1 MGPREVVARAGEQA
15 RRRAWSRLQIR
26 PGATVRPIQ
35 ASRRRPVPA
44 ALDPAVASA
53 VPTAARAAL
62 LSAAERIYAGHWEL
76 LGVERHDLA
85 APDWFLDPIS
95 QRRAPRDRYAFR
107 IQHRSEA
114 ETGNVKQIWEL
125 SRHQHLTVL
134 AAAFFVSGDARY
146 AELVDRQLRSWW
158 RENPF
163 LSGIHWTSGI
173 ELGLRLIAW
182 TWIRRLLDS
191 WPQVGDLFE
200 RNEDAARQLYWHQS
214 YLAAFPSVGTSANNH
229 AVAEAAGLLVA
240 SCAFPWFDES
250 ARWRDGAVTRFE
262 RVLADN
268 TFATGVNRELASE
281 YHGFVAELAFAGA
294 LEAQAAGVALD
305 PGTWECICRMTDAA
319 AALVDAAGR
328 PPRQGDG
335 DDGIGLRLDGA
346 EPEDGCWAPLL
357 GLGAAVFGPMPWWP
371 SSESTVFSALLGAL
385 DRSGNREHVH
395 QAAGRPARRPSH
407 FADAGLTL
415 LRTNPDSRDQPEIW
429 CRCDGGPHGFLATA
443 AHAHADA
450 LSIEVRHDGVDVLA
464 DPGTYCYHGEPEWRA
479 YFRSTAAHN
488 TVQLARRDQSRS
500 GGPFLWVR
508 AAQTQFLGV
517 EEDDAGEVVA
527 WAAEHDGYADLAPP
541 ARHRRT
547 VRFVPPERRI
557 DVVDQVVTR
566 GKHELAL
573 HFLLGPSVETELEGS
588 IARLEWKGRNSAAA
602 VRATLRLPADLS
614 WMAVRGDTG
623 PAVEGWYSPSFGRKT
638 AADTLIGR
646 GRCNGRLLELRT
658 ELVFDD

>member
-1 MGPREVVARAGEQA
+1 MVARVVEQA
-15 RRRAWSRLQIR
+15 RRRAWTRRQIR
-26 PGATVRPIQ
+26 PGTTVRPIQ
-35 ASRRRPVPA
+35 ASHPRPVPA
-44 ALDPAVASA
+44 PIDPAVAGA
-53 VPTAARAAL
+53 VPASPRAAL
-62 LSAAERIYAGHWEL
+62 LAAAEQIVEGHWEL
-76 LGVERHDLA
+76 LGVDRHDLA

-95 QRRAPRDRYAFR
+95 QRRAPSDRYAFS

-114 ETGNVKQIWEL
+114 ETGNVKQVWEL

-134 AAAFFVSGDARY
+134 AAAYFVSGDVRY

-158 RENPF
+158 QENPF

-182 TWIRRLLDS
+182 TWIRRLLDG
-191 WPQVGDLFE
+191 WPPVAELFE

-240 SCAFPWFDES
+240 ACAFPWFDES
-250 ARWRDGAVTRFE
+250 ARWRDGAVARFE

-281 YHGFVAELAFAGA
+281 YHGFVTELAFTGA
-294 LEAQAAGVALD
+294 LEAQAAGVVLD
-305 PGTWECICRMTDAA
+305 PGTWRCICRMTDAA
-319 AALVDAAGR
+319 AALVDVAGR

-335 DDGIGLRLDGA
+335 DDGIGLRLDGSA
-346 EPEDGCWAPLL
+346 PEDGPWAPLL
-357 GLGAAVFGPMPWWP
+357 GLGAALFGPEPWWP
-371 SSESTVFSALLGAL
+371 SSETTVFSSLLGAL
-385 DRSGNREHVH
+385 DRQGHGDQVHHV
-395 QAAGRPARRPSH
+395 ADRPVRRPSH

-415 LRTNPDSRDQPEIW
+415 LRTKSDRPDRPEIW
-429 CRCDGGPHGFLATA
+429 CRGDSGPHGFLATA

-488 TVQLARRDQSRS
+488 TVQLAGRDQSRS

-508 AAQTQFLGV
+508 AAQTRLLGV
-517 EEDDAGEVVA
+517 EQDDAGDVVA
-527 WAAEHDGYADLAPP
+527 WSAEHDGYADLTPP
-541 ARHRRT
+541 ARHQRT
-547 VRFVPPERRI
+547 VRLVESERRI
-557 DVVDQVVTR
+557 DVVDRVISS

-573 HFLLGPSVETELEGS
+573 HFHVGPSVETELEGS
-588 IARLEWKGRNSAAA
+588 VARLEWKGRNSAAA

-614 WMAVRGDTG
+614 WTAVRGDTG
-623 PAVEGWYSPSFGRKT
+623 PAVPGWYSPSFGRKVS
-638 AADTLIGR
+638 AGALVGR
-646 GRCNGRLLELRT
+646 GRCNGQPLELRT
-658 ELVFDD
+658 ELVYDD